1 MSLLEISAMWAG
13 EAEEEEVKQKDLQV
27 VVEDRRHDT
36 FKWSGDRGVSRSLG
50 GGEDVGL
57 D

>member
-50 GGEDVGL
+50 GGGGL

>member
-36 FKWSGDRGVSRSLG
+36 FKWSGDRGVSHSLG
-50 GGEDVGL
+50 GGGGL